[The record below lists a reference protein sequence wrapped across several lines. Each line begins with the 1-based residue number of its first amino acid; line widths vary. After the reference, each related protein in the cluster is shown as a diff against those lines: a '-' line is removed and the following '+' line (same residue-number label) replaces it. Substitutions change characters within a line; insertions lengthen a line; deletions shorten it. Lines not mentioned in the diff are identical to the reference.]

1 MMFKLRDIDGF
12 SIEAGSLGF
21 LPTTYFEAVNET
33 NHFNATYEV
42 MIEK

>member
-12 SIEAGSLGF
+12 SIEAGSLDI
-21 LPTTYFEAVNET
+21 LSYNIFEAVNET